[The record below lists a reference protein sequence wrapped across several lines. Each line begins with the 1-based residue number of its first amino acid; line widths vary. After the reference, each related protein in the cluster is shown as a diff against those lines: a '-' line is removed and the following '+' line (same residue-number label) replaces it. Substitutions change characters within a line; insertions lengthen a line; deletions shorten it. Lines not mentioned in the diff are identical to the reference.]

1 MNRSMHS
8 KLSEN
13 SKERIDKEIQFMIS
27 SSLKTI
33 LKIVEKNMDQ
43 LNIVA
48 GLLLDFKTINGE
60 KLKERIKINMEINM
74 GLS

>member
-1 MNRSMHS
+1 MHS